1 MGTLKGGVCY
11 FILSNFIFE
20 SNNSTLRHKTFQ
32 LLHFL
37 TTHTTSSPTANIKY
51 TESEEWIYWSFIFMQ
66 KIGMKTMNKTRFGVW
81 SVLQFG
87 IAKFGRML
95 LDIIP
100 STLWWWVIRSI
111 TRVIR
116 RFHTLIFDFFLSFWF
131 RTAFLWS
138 EHCSFSNWSKYLTE
152 STSIFGYTFVR

>member
-1 MGTLKGGVCY
+1 MEIFQRHNK
-11 FILSNFIFE
+11 LSNIKRFNCLVFP
-20 SNNSTLRHKTFQ
+20 
-32 LLHFL
+32 
-37 TTHTTSSPTANIKY
+37 TTCMSKN

-66 KIGMKTMNKTRFGVW
+66 KLEWKPWIRHDLGLECFTIWDCQVGIG
-81 SVLQFG
+81 
-87 IAKFGRML
+87 FGRML

-100 STLWWWVIRSI
+100 STLWWWVVRSI

-131 RTAFLWS
+131 RTAFLGS

-152 STSIFGYTFVR
+152 ATSIFGYTFVR